1 MNVKIL
7 ISVYIYLPI
16 LIDDLFLWA
25 AKSIYKHT
33 PDIGFQHL
41 ADLIIENHSFGI
53 SRSSECQQ
61 RRCSHPLKSARSEW
75 VVCAPFFCFSP
86 RRPVGLFLGSKQSK
100 LIFVWW
106 SVARKTE
113 KRKKAFIKSP
123 REAGLPPRRSSVV
136 YFVSVRWEERS
147 CHRVYTRDTRRSRYF
162 AGKFDLFLCG
172 RSLNFADSYLV
183 VKRYAIKHEQ
193 VSQSNIYFFDSK
205 VLILI
210 YVFSFKNS
218 ATLQIS
224 LSLRGR
230 IIFGKTFLFSE
241 ISSYLKESGALDN
254 SEKYPAFPTVC
265 LSIGLLA
272 G

>member
-1 MNVKIL
+1 MRAL
-7 ISVYIYLPI
+7 L
-16 LIDDLFLWA
+16 LFLA
-25 AKSIYKHT
+25 AASGRTLLGIEAIETDICVVVGGKEDGEEKKSFY
-33 PDIGFQHL
+33 QV
-41 ADLIIENHSFGI
+41 A
-53 SRSSECQQ
+53 SRS
-61 RRCSHPLKSARSEW
+61 RPAAAPLVGSLFR
-75 VVCAPFFCFSP
+75 VCAL
-86 RRPVGLFLGSKQSK
+86 RRTVVP
-100 LIFVWW
+100 
-106 SVARKTE
+106 
-113 KRKKAFIKSP
+113 
-123 REAGLPPRRSSVV
+123 SSI
-136 YFVSVRWEERS
+136 S
-147 CHRVYTRDTRRSRYF
+147 RDTRRSRYF